1 MKKILIPLFSLII
14 SFNAYGKWEVV
25 ASANTVDNNKSTYYM
40 DFDNIK
46 VNGNVYFWEIEDQL
60 KPDRFGDLSNKAL
73 FEVDCN
79 VPQRTRILSVLYYT
93 QPMAEG
99 SISTQDNKPSDWK
112 YTIPESV
119 GETKANIACMYANQ

>member
-14 SFNAYGKWEVV
+14 SFNAYGKWKVV

-46 VNGNVYFWEIEDQL
+46 INGNVYFWEIEDQL

-79 VPQRTRILSVLYYT
+79 VPQKRRMLYLDNFYLYPSFIHSKISLS
-93 QPMAEG
+93 
-99 SISTQDNKPSDWK
+99 
-112 YTIPESV
+112 
-119 GETKANIACMYANQ
+119 IATTFNVSS